1 MNPIV
6 FFNPRETGPNR
17 VWISDGTPGSARP
30 LGAEGP
36 TAPFDFMP
44 LSTGQMLF
52 SAASA
57 GQGRELW
64 ISDGTAEGTRLVK
77 DINPGPDSSLTLQT
91 EIAALGDGRAVFS
104 ADDGIHGQELW
115 VTDGAADGTRLLRD
129 IRPGGDSA
137 PAHLTPLGDGRVV
150 FFATDEAHGRE
161 LWVTDGTE
169 AGTQLLKDIFRGPVS
184 SREDLANSPILPLD
198 DGRVLFVADDGVHGR
213 EPWVSDGTTGGTRL
227 LADINPGEDG
237 SQPHNFTAEPDGT
250 ITFSVSDGVFT
261 RQANTD
267 GTPEGTQWPS
277 KPPEVPLPDSFER
290 GPDEGIYPWDI
301 SGPVLLGNGRWLFR
315 ARGREQV
322 TEETPGGG
330 TSIRTINHDH
340 AVWVS
345 DGTSEGTRLL
355 LRENPVDEGR
365 GSTYFHLL
373 SDGRAIFASTDE
385 VGPRLWVT
393 DGTFGA
399 VSTLVLRE
407 GVTGLDVKSLGGG
420 KHLVN
425 TRMEEPED
433 GGRAQRPL
441 WLLDVD
447 PMDRDIALTQI
458 ADGHF
463 FGLSWL
469 QPVSDG
475 RWIFSV
481 RNWEGDTLVR
491 EAWITDATVV
501 GTRQLFQ
508 RTPQED
514 WPNLDNLTHVSGDV
528 AVFLSGGTAQH
539 LNLVTGEIAALTD
552 EPLGA
557 ARDIAVLDVA
567 PATGLAGQL
576 LTRGGEP
583 LSGMTL
589 TLSLADGSKIDV
601 TADAGGRFAFEDAE
615 LAGAEILGPSW
626 TAVEG
631 PAITTGS
638 ALQVLRL
645 AVGLQPSWGPAT
657 ALDFIAADINGDGR
671 VTTGDALDV
680 LRVAVNLESE
690 HAPRWKIIEADRDF
704 GEVDRNSVP
713 TDVAP
718 RLDGLDDLAS
728 LTLMAFLT
736 GNLQELF

>member
-17 VWISDGTPGSARP
+17 VWISDGSPGSARP

-36 TAPFDFMP
+36 TGPFDFMP

-52 SAASA
+52 SAASV

-64 ISDGTAEGTRLVK
+64 ISDGTADGTRLVK

-115 VTDGAADGTRLLRD
+115 VTDGTAEGTRLLRD

-137 PAHLTPLGDGRVV
+137 PAHLTSLGDGRVV

-169 AGTQLLKDIFRGPVS
+169 DGTRLLKDIFRGPVS

-237 SQPHNFTAEPDGT
+237 SQPQNFTAEPDGT
-250 ITFSVSDGVFT
+250 ITFSVFDGMFT

-267 GTPEGTQWPS
+267 GTPEGTRWPGQ
-277 KPPEVPLPDSFER
+277 PREVPLPEPFER
-290 GPDEGIYPWDI
+290 GPDEGIYPL
-301 SGPVLLGNGRWLFR
+301 SVSHPVLLGNGIWVFR

-330 TSIRTINHDH
+330 TSVRTINYDY
-340 AVWVS
+340 AVWRS
-345 DGTSEGTRLL
+345 DGTPDGTVMLL
-355 LRENPVDEGR
+355 EEKPVDAGR

-373 SDGRAIFASTDE
+373 SDGRAVFASTDV

-393 DGTFGA
+393 DGMVNPIT
-399 VSTLVLRE
+399 TTILRN
-407 GVTGLDVKSLGGG
+407 GVEGLDVKPLGGG
-420 KHLVN
+420 QHLVN
-425 TRMEEPED
+425 VRMDD
-433 GGRAQRPL
+433 GQRPL
-441 WLLDVD
+441 WLLDVAAPGTD
-447 PMDRDIALTQI
+447 LLLTQV
-458 ADGHF
+458 ADGQF
-463 FGLSWL
+463 FGLSWF

-491 EAWITDATVV
+491 EAWITDATVA

-514 WPNLDNLTHVSGDV
+514 WPNLDNLAHVSGDV
-528 AVFLSGGTAQH
+528 AVFLRGGTAQH
-539 LNLVTGEIAALTD
+539 LNLFTGEIAALTD
-552 EPLGA
+552 EPLGT
-557 ARDIAVLDVA
+557 ARDIAVLVFETD
-567 PATGLAGQL
+567 TGLAGQL

-589 TLSLADGSKIDV
+589 TLRLADGRTIDV
-601 TADAGGRFAFEDAE
+601 TADSGGRFAFEDAE
-615 LAGAEILGPSW
+615 IAGAELLGPSW

-631 PAITTGS
+631 PAITTGA
-638 ALQVLRL
+638 ALEVLRL
-645 AVGLQPSWGPAT
+645 AVGLQPSWGPPT
-657 ALDFIAADINGDGR
+657 ALDFIAADFDGDGR
-671 VTTGDALDV
+671 VTTGDALEV